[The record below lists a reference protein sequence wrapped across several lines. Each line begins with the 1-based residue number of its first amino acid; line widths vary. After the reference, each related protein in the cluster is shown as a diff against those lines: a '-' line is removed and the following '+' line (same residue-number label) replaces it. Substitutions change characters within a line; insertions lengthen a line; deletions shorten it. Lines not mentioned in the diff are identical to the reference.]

1 MLYEGPMR
9 VLLISIATFIVIG
22 VLILM
27 TRIWGLGQT
36 FQEFPHEF
44 FAGGTPLTV
53 VKADSL
59 DSVRAILAKKSDA
72 AIWID
77 VRVSNDKVAFVL
89 APSRD
94 EEFMVN
100 RLKMQEANPQTR
112 IYTGGRLSEYSW
124 EQINEFYKTTPAL
137 KEYYLQFP
145 QTRFVLNL
153 VDNAMDVHVTVTDA
167 IEGLNPDKRTIIQS
181 EANVV
186 IDSVKSLKPA
196 WLYGTSV
203 PDLVRMLTFDSL
215 YLLPAIQYKGD
226 VFIAPFKISKR
237 NAFNADIIT
246 EMRRRHK
253 KVLLGPLK
261 SAEEYAKAQTYSPDG
276 YIFESLEQF

>member
-1 MLYEGPMR
+1 MR

-27 TRIWGLGQT
+27 ARIWGQGQT
-36 FQEFPHEF
+36 FAEFPHEY
-44 FAGGTPLTV
+44 FAGPAPLIV

-59 DSVRAILAKKSDA
+59 DAVRAILAKKSDA

-89 APSRD
+89 SPSRD

-112 IYTGGRLSEYSW
+112 IYTGGRLSEYPW

-137 KEYYLQFP
+137 KEYYQQFP

-167 IEGLNPDKRTIIQS
+167 IAELNPDKRTIIQS

-186 IDSVKSLKPA
+186 IDSVKTLKPA

-203 PDLVRMLTFDSL
+203 PDLARMLTFDSL
-215 YLLPAIQYKGD
+215 YVLPAIQFKGD
-226 VFIAPFKISKR
+226 VFIAPFRVSKR
-237 NAFNADIIT
+237 DAFNADIIA

-253 KVLLGPLK
+253 RIILGPLK

-276 YIFESLEQF
+276 YIFETLEQF

>member
-1 MLYEGPMR
+1 MR

-27 TRIWGLGQT
+27 TRIWGMGQT
-36 FQEFPHEF
+36 FAEFPHEY
-44 FAGGTPLTV
+44 FAGPAPLIV
-53 VKADSL
+53 VRADSL
-59 DSVRAILAKKSDA
+59 DAVKAILAKKSDA

-89 APSRD
+89 SPSRD

-100 RLKMQEANPQTR
+100 RLKMQKENPQTR

-137 KEYYLQFP
+137 KEYYEQFP

-167 IEGLNPDKRTIIQS
+167 IATLNPDKRTIIQS

-186 IDSVKSLKPA
+186 IDSVKALKPA

-215 YLLPAIQYKGD
+215 YVLPAIQFKGD

-237 NAFNADIIT
+237 DAFNADIIT

-253 KVLLGPLK
+253 RIILGPLK
-261 SAEEYAKAQTYSPDG
+261 TADEYAKAQTYSPDG
-276 YIFESLEQF
+276 YIFESLDQF

>member
-1 MLYEGPMR
+1 MR

-27 TRIWGLGQT
+27 ARIWGQGQT
-36 FQEFPHEF
+36 FAEFPHEY
-44 FAGGTPLTV
+44 FAGPAPLIV

-59 DSVRAILAKKSDA
+59 DAVRAILAKKSNA

-89 APSRD
+89 SPSRD

-137 KEYYLQFP
+137 KEYYQQFP

-167 IEGLNPDKRTIIQS
+167 IAELNPDKRTIIQS

-186 IDSVKSLKPA
+186 IDSVKTLKPA

-203 PDLVRMLTFDSL
+203 PDLARMLTFDSL
-215 YLLPAIQYKGD
+215 YVLPAIQFKGD
-226 VFIAPFKISKR
+226 VFIAPFRVSKR
-237 NAFNADIIT
+237 DAFNADIIA

-253 KVLLGPLK
+253 RIILGPLK

-276 YIFESLEQF
+276 YIFETLEQF

>member
-1 MLYEGPMR
+1 MR

-22 VLILM
+22 ILILM
-27 TRIWGLGQT
+27 TRIWGMGQT
-36 FQEFPHEF
+36 FPEFPHEF
-44 FAGGTPLTV
+44 FAGNAPLTV

-59 DSVRAILAKKSDA
+59 DAVKAILAKKSDA
-72 AIWID
+72 VIWID

-89 APSRD
+89 SPSRD
-94 EEFMVN
+94 QEFMVA
-100 RLKMQEANPQTR
+100 RLKMQEANPQTH

-124 EQINEFYKTTPAL
+124 EQINEFYQTTPAL
-137 KEYYLQFP
+137 KEYYQQFP

-167 IEGLNPDKRTIIQS
+167 ISDLNPDKRTIIQS

-186 IDSVKSLKPA
+186 IDSVKTLKPA

-215 YLLPAIQYKGD
+215 YVLPAIQFKGD

-237 NAFNADIIT
+237 NAFNADIIA

-253 KVLLGPLK
+253 RILLGPLK
-261 SAEEYAKAQTYSPDG
+261 SAEEYVKAQSYSPDG
-276 YIFESLEQF
+276 YIFESLEQL

>member
-1 MLYEGPMR
+1 MR
-9 VLLISIATFIVIG
+9 VLLISIATVIVIG
-22 VLILM
+22 LLILM
-27 TRIWGLGQT
+27 TRIWGMGQV
-36 FQEFPHEF
+36 FAEFPHEYF
-44 FAGGTPLTV
+44 NGTPPLMV

-59 DSVRAILAKKSDA
+59 EAVKTILAKKPDA
-72 AIWID
+72 AIYID

-89 APSRD
+89 SPTRD

-100 RLKMQEANPQTR
+100 RLQMQKDHPETR

-137 KEYYLQFP
+137 KEYYQQFP

-167 IEGLNPDKRTIIQS
+167 ISDLNPDKRTIIQS
-181 EANVV
+181 DANVV
-186 IDSVKSLKPA
+186 IDSVKTLKPA

-203 PDLVRMLTFDSL
+203 PDLVRMLTFDSM

-237 NAFNADIIT
+237 NAFNADIIE

-253 KVLLGPLK
+253 KIMLGPLK

-276 YIFESLEQF
+276 YIFESLELF